1 MEEVV
6 LDTAASAVGPPV
18 SGWVDLTQT
27 LLQMAFFILRF
38 RETKGGAEE
47 MVVFP
52 PSHPD
57 SKSGEAS
64 SEAPPW
70 EMPWEVS
77 GEQVEIPCRSFEAI
91 SILKKGGNPIGEIAE
106 RASQAQQLVEDFE
119 ERGRHSLVYRLING
133 LPRGAF
139 TVLMTLAAVRAA
151 AEGLLHPSLEIL
163 AKRFPDGWMS
173 QIDVAEATG
182 LSQPTAR
189 DHLEWLVREGLVE
202 KVREGKFIKYRAV
215 WKVVRILT
223 GKEED
228 PIGPIDLTSLVELY
242 AKRAIYELAKNA
254 PKRLLLF

>member
-6 LDTAASAVGPPV
+6 LDAASAVGPPV
-18 SGWVDLTQT
+18 SGWADLIHA
-27 LLQMAFFILRF
+27 LLQMIPFIPRF
-38 RETKGGAEE
+38 RETEGGEE
-47 MVVFP
+47 EVVVLP

-57 SKSGEAS
+57 SKSGEA
-64 SEAPPW
+64 
-70 EMPWEVS
+70 S
-77 GEQVEIPCRSFEAI
+77 GEQVEIPCRSFEAV
-91 SILKKGGNPIGEIAE
+91 STMKKGGDPFGEIAV
-106 RASQAQQLVEDFE
+106 RVSQAQQLVEDFE
-119 ERGRHSLVYRLING
+119 ERGRHSLIYRLING

-202 KVREGKFIKYRAV
+202 KVREGKFIKYRAA

-254 PKRLLLF
+254 PKRLFLVDLPR